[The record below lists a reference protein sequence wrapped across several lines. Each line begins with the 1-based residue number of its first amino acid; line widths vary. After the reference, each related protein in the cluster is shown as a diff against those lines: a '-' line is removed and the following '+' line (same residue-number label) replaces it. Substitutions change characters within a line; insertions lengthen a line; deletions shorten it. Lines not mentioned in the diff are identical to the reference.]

1 MTMVMISMTIERQ
14 NVDGKRLTEQGIIKK
29 RRRGMAQFLSQA
41 SQGERVTF
49 GVPDQAIC
57 HAPKP
62 HRHSKSHSRLS
73 FSALFSLLIGTDA
86 SVRIRKSPSLTF
98 NRHVVDI
105 TVEFS
110 MLSLL
115 LS

>member
-1 MTMVMISMTIERQ
+1 MTMVMILMTIKRQ
-14 NVDGKRLTEQGIIKK
+14 NVDGKTADRAGNNQRAAEGYGTVFIQG
-29 RRRGMAQFLSQA
+29 
-41 SQGERVTF
+41 QGERVTF
-49 GVPDQAIC
+49 GVPDQPIC